1 MAKGNKKITAWV
13 DCICPVLKQERKDEM
28 ISWKNFDELKTVG
41 KLEQVPKTDLRE
53 VLAGESGAQRVAK
66 YSVPMSEGL
75 QYNFAAKQVNDETL
89 EALKELAGEA
99 QLADKFEAL
108 YNGEV
113 INTGEKRMVLHHMT
127 RGQLGKAVMDGSVDK
142 REFYKEQQKKI
153 AEFANAVHAGKIV
166 NEKGEKFTTA
176 VQIGIGGSDLGPRAM
191 YLALENWAKKNGCF
205 KMEARFISNV
215 DPDDAAAVL
224 KGIDVE
230 RSIFILVSK
239 SGTTLE
245 TLTNESFVKDA
256 LKNKGLDA
264 SKHMIA
270 VTSETSPLAKSADY
284 LAAFFMD
291 DFIGG
296 RYSSTS
302 AVGGAVLSL
311 AFGPEVFARFLNGA
325 AAEDKKAAERDVM
338 KNPAMLD
345 ALIGVYERNI
355 LGYPSTAVLPY
366 SQAMSRFP
374 AHLQQLDMESNG
386 KSVNRFGQKINYVT
400 GPVIFGEP
408 GTNGQHSF
416 YQLLH
421 QGTNAIPM
429 QFIAFR
435 NNQAETDVVIQG
447 TTSQQKLCANVAAQI
462 MAFACGKKNDDLNKN
477 FEGNRPSSII
487 IGDRLTPEAL
497 GAILAHF
504 ENKVMFQG
512 FLWNVNS
519 FDQEGVQLGKVLAKK
534 VLAHET
540 EGALKAYSDLLN
552 I

>member
-1 MAKGNKKITAWV
+1 MINWNNLNTLASYKRLQEVKKV
-13 DCICPVLKQERKDEM
+13 DLAEVMNNE
-28 ISWKNFDELKTVG
+28 NG
-41 KLEQVPKTDLRE
+41 ALR
-53 VLAGESGAQRVAK
+53 VKK
-66 YSVPMSEGL
+66 YTVPMVAGL
-75 QYNFAAKQVNDETL
+75 TYNYASKSIDDSVLSNL
-89 EALKELAGEA
+89 SELAEEA
-99 QLADKFEAL
+99 QLTEKFKAV

-113 INTGEKRMVLHHMT
+113 VNTGEKRLVLHHMT
-127 RGQLGKAVMDGSVDK
+127 RGQLGDAVTADGVDK
-142 REFYKEQQKKI
+142 RSFYKEQQDKI
-153 AEFANAVHAGKIV
+153 TTFANKVHTGEITNAA
-166 NEKGEKFTTA
+166 GEKFTTV

-191 YLALENWAKKNGCF
+191 YLALENWARVNHKF
-205 KMEARFISNV
+205 QMEAKFISNV

-224 KGIDVE
+224 GSIDVAHA
-230 RSIFILVSK
+230 IFVLVSK

-256 LKNKGLDA
+256 LNQAGLDA

-270 VTSETSPLAKSADY
+270 VTSETSPLAKSQDY
-284 LAAFFMD
+284 LEAFFMD
-291 DFIGG
+291 DYIGG

-311 AFGPEVFARFLNGA
+311 AFGADIFSKFLDGA
-325 AAEDKKAAERDVM
+325 AAADQTATNKNIKE
-338 KNPAMLD
+338 NPAMLD

-355 LGYPSTAVLPY
+355 LGYPSTAILPY
-366 SQAMSRFP
+366 SQALSRFP

-386 KSVNRFGQKINYVT
+386 KSVNRFGEDIDYVT

-421 QGTNAIPM
+421 QGTDIVPL
-429 QFIAFR
+429 QFVGFKNSQIGS
-435 NNQAETDVVIQG
+435 DVVIENS
-447 TTSQQKLCANVAAQI
+447 TSQQKLCANVAAQI
-462 MAFACGKKNDDLNKN
+462 VAFACGKNDDNRNKN
-477 FEGNRPSSII
+477 FEGGRPSSII
-487 IGDRLTPEAL
+487 IGEKLTPEAL
-497 GAILAHF
+497 GALLAHF

-519 FDQEGVQLGKVLAKK
+519 FDQEGVQLGKVLAKR

-540 EGALKAYSDLLN
+540 DGALAVYSELLN